1 MAKLAILAEPW
12 MLLDGEHPLMDV
24 DQASLSGREFKVSGV
39 GTSCMMLSAESEKV
53 PWFGRQGNGLPQTS
67 FPFQLQGQAMR
78 WYSLPLSCRQQHEDD
93 VLGNVGL
100 ETLGV
105 SVRQTQALHR
115 SPRKPGEEMSD
126 GEKLVERWLRWGTDV
141 LQRVRERSSIGEAS
155 GHAVQ
160 ACECSWSAV
169 WNMLTEAQ
177 QRQAE
182 YSLIVR
188 LAEDHRLHDCCE
200 TIARHP
206 RVVLERVREQMRVS
220 RIQQL
225 DSRCLRDLA
234 RRPGYD
240 VATKAGP
247 RQELLAIRRLEKSD
261 TFENRVFVWVLGE
274 MQALGTEYV
283 RVHGDFPDSGRVRA
297 IRKFVSD
304 VMRMCQSS
312 SLVGIKVCSLV
323 HPVVPNYPLQLD
335 GRYKLIYDTYKR
347 LWHQRKLLDDLW
359 EWQRV
364 FWGSVAR
371 LIFYALLHAL
381 AEERRI
387 FRYDYVSSLFVC
399 CEGQRGRWLLRGHA
413 PGPFQ
418 AERNGHLYHLVDCWD
433 VDDVRQWHRLRE
445 SSLVVGEMGQLG
457 CDAFLYSQKDNR
469 LMPIWYAF
477 AGCTSDE
484 FAQERLASCLKALQ
498 AFARANEGLSAV
510 HGLIVSNALG
520 IERQQ
525 DVLTLRDNSG
535 LKVSASLLRVSDHL
549 DGLMVRQLK
558 DSVYPV
564 LEEFFS

>member
-12 MLLDGEHPLMDV
+12 MLLDGKHPLV
-24 DQASLSGREFKVSGV
+24 DTAQASLPGQGIEVSGV
-39 GTSCMMLSAESEKV
+39 GAPSVMLSAESEKV
-53 PWFGRQGNGLPQTS
+53 PWFGRQGNGLPQMS
-67 FPFQLQGQAMR
+67 FPFQLQGQEMR
-78 WYSLPLSCRQQHEDD
+78 WYSLPLSCRQQYEED

-100 ETLGV
+100 ETWSV
-105 SVRQTQALHR
+105 SICQTQALHR
-115 SPRKPGEEMSD
+115 LPRRPGEEMSD
-126 GEKLVERWLRWGTDV
+126 DEKLVEHWLRWGTDV
-141 LQRVRERSSIGEAS
+141 LQRVREKSVAGEAL
-155 GHAVQ
+155 GYAAQ

-169 WNMLTEAQ
+169 WTVLTEAQ

-188 LAEDHRLHDCCE
+188 LAEEHRLRDCCE

-225 DSRCLRDLA
+225 DGRCLRDLA

-240 VATKAGP
+240 IATKAGP
-247 RQELLAIRRLEKSD
+247 RQELLAIRRLETSD
-261 TFENRVFVWVLGE
+261 TLENRVFVWVLGE
-274 MQALGTEYV
+274 MQALGTDYV
-283 RVHGDFPDSGRVRA
+283 RAHGDFSDSGRVRA
-297 IRKFVSD
+297 VRKFVSD
-304 VMRMCQSS
+304 VLRLRQSS
-312 SLVGIKVCSLV
+312 SLAGLEVCSLV

-347 LWHQRKLLDDLW
+347 LWHQKKLLDDLW

-387 FRYDYVSSLFVC
+387 FRYDYVSSLFLC

-418 AERNGHLYHLVDCWD
+418 EVRKGRLYHLVDCWD
-433 VDDVRQWHRLRE
+433 VDDVQQWHRLRD
-445 SSLVVGEMGQLG
+445 SWPVVGEMGQLG
-457 CDAFLYSQKDNR
+457 CDAFLYSPTTDR
-469 LMPIWYAF
+469 LMPIWFAF
-477 AGCTSDE
+477 AGCSSDE
-484 FAQERLASCLKALQ
+484 FAQARLSSCLKALQ
-498 AFARANEGLSAV
+498 SFARANASLNAV
-510 HGLIVSNALG
+510 HGLIVSNVLG
-520 IERQQ
+520 MERLQ
-525 DVLTLRDNSG
+525 DVLTLRDSG
-535 LKVSASLLRVSDHL
+535 LKVSANLVRVPDHL
-549 DGLMVRQLK
+549 NGLMAQQLK
-558 DSVYPV
+558 DSVSPV